1 MKIKRAV
8 KNNLLILAGLV
19 LSCGVSNGFAASDT
33 SNVLSTQVVAAAE
46 DKSPEEKSKE
56 VKPEE
61 GKLKEEK
68 NAEGFSPAAPAGADE
83 IGEEAAV
90 ASGRISL
97 DLRSIEIS
105 EALRFLA
112 MRAKLNMVINKS
124 VSGRL
129 YLILNDVPVKDVL
142 DIIILSSDLAYDRQG
157 EIYQIMTAA
166 EYKTKYGRSFSDER
180 QVKIFRLQNAVPDNV
195 FSAIEVFKSEIG
207 RILVDKESGMVL
219 VMETPENMAKIE
231 KVISTLDQKRVIR
244 SFSLQYAKAK
254 DVEERLKPQLN
265 EKGTGT
271 VQADER
277 TNQVI
282 VQAFP
287 GRMDQIEAL
296 IKTLDKKT
304 KEVLIVSK
312 IIKVTLLDTFEAEIQ
327 WEGLFRDINL
337 LPGYQQGYLSSHVSN
352 PVDRIGQTFVD
363 DFVNMVPSTTD
374 RLTAGA
380 KVYPTENI
388 TIGQIGEGKAYEVLF
403 KFLQTIGDSRV
414 LSSPRITVTNNQE
427 AKIHVGTREAYVT
440 STTTKG
446 SGGGGDTIAESINFV
461 DVGIELSVT
470 PTINDDGFI
479 TMKIKPAISNVKRT
493 LETATGNQIP
503 IIDTSEAESTVMVKD
518 NSSIVIAGLRK
529 DEFTD
534 ADQRVPYFSNLP
546 VFGALFKSSS
556 KKKERTEVL
565 VFLTPHITGGENLLT
580 GNPSMPTDHLN
591 DYRGYSSLSL
601 DKKIR
606 SGDSPGLVTKIIK
619 KLPFTS
625 HD

>member
-1 MKIKRAV
+1 MKKKQAIKNTFV
-8 KNNLLILAGLV
+8 ILMAFV
-19 LSCGVSNGFAASDT
+19 LFGASNGFSATDT
-33 SNVLSTQVVAAAE
+33 ADVLSTQVVTA
-46 DKSPEEKSKE
+46 EEKPQEGKSRE
-56 VKPEE
+56 VKT
-61 GKLKEEK
+61 KVEK
-68 NAEGFSPAAPAGADE
+68 PREAKPAEGFSPVAPAGQDE
-83 IGEEAAV
+83 TAV
-90 ASGRISL
+90 ETAVSSGRISL

-112 MRAKLNMVINKS
+112 TRAKMNMVINKS

-129 YLILNDVPVKDVL
+129 FLILNDVPIKDVL
-142 DIIILSSDLAYDRQG
+142 DIIVLSSDLAYDKQG

-166 EYKTKYGRSFSDER
+166 EYKTKYGRNFYDGR

-231 KVISTLDQKRVIR
+231 KVIATLDQKRVIR
-244 SFSLQYAKAK
+244 SFPLQYAKAK
-254 DVEERLKPQLN
+254 DVEERLKSQLN

-282 VQAFP
+282 IQAFP
-287 GRMDQIEAL
+287 GRMDQIEAI

-312 IIKVTLLDTFEAEIQ
+312 IIKVTLLDTVEKEIQ
-327 WEGLFRDINL
+327 WEGLFQNVNL
-337 LPGYQQGYLSSHVSN
+337 FPGFQQGWMGSHVQN

-363 DFVNMVPSTTD
+363 NFNPITPSTTTP
-374 RLTAGA
+374 LPAGS
-380 KVYPTENI
+380 KVFPTENFVV
-388 TIGQIGEGKAYEVLF
+388 GQMGTNGGYETLF
-403 KFLQTIGDSRV
+403 KFLQTIGNSRV

-479 TMKIKPAISNVKRT
+479 TMKIKPAISNVKST
-493 LETATGNQIP
+493 LITATGNSIP

-518 NSSIVIAGLRK
+518 NTSIVIAGLRK

-534 ADQRVPYFSNLP
+534 ADQQVPYFANLP
-546 VFGALFKSSS
+546 VFGPLFKSTS
-556 KKKERTEVL
+556 KKKERTELLVL
-565 VFLTPHITGGENLLT
+565 LTPHITGGANLVT
-580 GNPSMPTDHLN
+580 GEEKVPTDHMN
-591 DYRGYSSLSL
+591 DYRGYSSLTL
-601 DKKIR
+601 DNKIR
-606 SGDSPGLVTKIIK
+606 SEDSPGPITKLIK